1 MVVAQTS
8 QSEMS
13 KLREEIEYLNKKL
26 KKPQDLSIIITF
38 KERSFPIQQPVI
50 NQ

>member
-13 KLREEIEYLNKKL
+13 KLREEIEYLNKEL
-26 KKPQDLSIIITF
+26 KKPQGGGWRVMGLVKKVGAF
-38 KERSFPIQQPVI
+38 RLF
-50 NQ
+50 

>member
-26 KKPQDLSIIITF
+26 KKPQGGGRGVMGLVKKVGAYRLF
-38 KERSFPIQQPVI
+38 
-50 NQ
+50 

>member
-38 KERSFPIQQPVI
+38 KERSFPIQQHLI
-50 NQ
+50 IC